1 MDSHRFGSLRESVEL
16 LRIETDVFDLY
27 IKGKP
32 FHPTVEKLQLHRE
45 NNLEWEPSTLRVSSD
60 SSRLTMQSKLV
71 FSPITGALMNIDEG
85 DALPIFFET
94 QSYEF
99 VLVRKQEKEITFFH
113 ENVHLRQAIKPLGK
127 DILSGILHFQ
137 NEVGLTEIVIQM
149 NRQPVL
155 KIELEI
161 FPVKMDYRRDYQNLL
176 REVNEQVYNLAF
188 DFMRKTH
195 QMTGL
200 TETHSQSL
208 TEFYSILQYVFQQLI
223 GAIERIKANPHHKL
237 ESQQKVMDASR
248 VKRASR
254 HNQAFLSK
262 NPHSLLEDHANGF
275 LRIQD
280 KLYRPSLLKESRR
293 AINYDTVE
301 NRFVRWMLV
310 KIVAKLKEIR
320 LHIETSS
327 RNRDEVF
334 LQKLD
339 RMVEQIRRVLQ
350 LDFLAAAT
358 GMKQLSVTLVLQ
370 MAPGYREIYKAY
382 LTLMKGLTIQGE
394 LSKLSMKDIAQLYEY
409 WCFLKINQILSMKYK
424 LLKQDFVKVNTSG
437 LFVTLDRSQSAR
449 MVYENP
455 ANKERFTLYYNALPS
470 EDKRKVPTLSQRPD
484 NVLTLKKNDSQQE
497 FKYVFDAKYRLNPAY
512 EGTSYSQ
519 KYRFPG
525 PEEDDINTMHRYRD
539 AIVYLDGT
547 THEYE
552 RSMYG
557 AYVLFPYPNEE
568 QFRQHQF
575 YKSIELINIGAFPFL
590 PGATSL
596 LEQFLDELI
605 LDSPEKAYERST
617 RPRGTDRYYQDKLG
631 GKNVLVGSLRTGQL
645 ELALK
650 HKFYHVPLKNL
661 KDHKVLTQ
669 IEYVALCQSRK
680 QFRENGGIHWYG
692 SITDWKVVRRKDIL
706 ERTPRPGTEE
716 ELYVRFEVNKWI
728 KREKPIQ
735 FGGQGIYTLLLTT
748 KYMFDRADEIS
759 ELRLDDEEQ
768 LKQWREKRRR
778 GKVKVVLDHEYI
790 DLAEKVR
797 VEEVPEN
804 HR

>member
-1 MDSHRFGSLRESVEL
+1 MDSHRSGSLRESVEL
-16 LRIETDVFDLY
+16 LRIETDDFDLY

-32 FHPTVEKLQLHRE
+32 FHPTVEKLQLHRA
-45 NNLEWEPSTLRVSSD
+45 NSLDWESATLRVSND
-60 SSRLTMQSKLV
+60 SRLLTMQSTLV
-71 FSPITGALMNIDEG
+71 FSPITGTLTNIDEG
-85 DALPIFFET
+85 ETFPIFFET

-99 VLVRKQEKEITFFH
+99 VLVRKQEKDVTFFH
-113 ENVHLRQAIKPLGK
+113 ENVLLRQAVKPLGK
-127 DILSGILHFQ
+127 DILSGILLFQ

-161 FPVKMDYRRDYQNLL
+161 FPVKMDYRRDYQNIL

-195 QMTGL
+195 QLTGL

-208 TEFYSILQYVFQQLI
+208 TEFYSILQHVFQQLMN
-223 GAIERIKANPHHKL
+223 AIERIKANPHHKF
-237 ESQQKVMDASR
+237 EAQSKVIDASR
-248 VKRASR
+248 VKRVSR

-262 NPHSLLEDHANGF
+262 NAYTLIEDHSNGF

-280 KLYRPSLLKESRR
+280 KMYRPSLLQESRR
-293 AINYDTVE
+293 IIDYDTNE
-301 NRFVRWMLV
+301 NRFVRWMLL

-320 LHIETSS
+320 LHVEASS
-327 RNRDEVF
+327 RNRDDVF
-334 LQKLD
+334 LRKLD

-358 GMKQLSVTLVLQ
+358 GMNQLSVTLVLQ

-382 LTLMKGLTIQGE
+382 LTLMKGLTIHGE
-394 LSKLSMKDIAQLYEY
+394 LSKLSMKDLAQLYEY
-409 WCFLKINQILSMKYK
+409 WCFLKINQILSKKYK
-424 LLKQDFVKVNTSG
+424 LLKQDIVKVNKSG

-455 ANKERFTLYYNALPS
+455 TNKERFALYYNALPS

-484 NVLTLKKNDSQQE
+484 NVLTLKKSDSQQE

-512 EGTSYSQ
+512 EGTSYYQ

-525 PEEDDINTMHRYRD
+525 PAEDDINTMHRYRD

-547 THEYE
+547 SQEYE

-557 AYVLFPYPNEE
+557 AYVLFPYPDEE
-568 QFRQHQF
+568 LFRQHQF
-575 YKSIELINIGAFPFL
+575 YKSVELINIGAFPFL
-590 PGATSL
+590 PGTTSL
-596 LEQFLDELI
+596 FEQFLDELI

-617 RPRGTDRYYQDKLG
+617 RPRGTDRYYQNKLG
-631 GKNVLVGSLRTGQL
+631 TKNVLVGSLRTGQL
-645 ELALK
+645 ELALE

-669 IEYVALCQSRK
+669 IEYIALCQSRK
-680 QFRENGGIHWYG
+680 QYRDYSGIHWYG
-692 SITDWKVVRRKDIL
+692 SIVDWRVVRRKEIT
-706 ERTPRPGTEE
+706 ERNPRPGTEE

-728 KREKPIQ
+728 KREKPIRL
-735 FGGQGIYTLLLTT
+735 GGQGIYTLLLTT

-759 ELRLDDEEQ
+759 ELRLDDEDQ
-768 LKQWREKRRR
+768 LKLWREKRRR

-790 DLAEKVR
+790 DLAKKVR
-797 VEEVPEN
+797 VEEVQEN
-804 HR
+804 NK

>member
-1 MDSHRFGSLRESVEL
+1 MDLHRSGSLRESVEL

-32 FHPTVEKLQLHRE
+32 FHPTVEKLQLHRDSS
-45 NNLEWEPSTLRVSSD
+45 LEWEPATLRVSSD
-60 SSRLTMQSKLV
+60 ARLLTMQSKLV
-71 FSPITGALMNIDEG
+71 FSPITGALTDIGEE
-85 DALPIFFET
+85 DAWPIFFET

-99 VLVRKQEKEITFFH
+99 VLVRKQEKEISFFH
-113 ENVHLRQAIKPLGK
+113 ENVHLRQAVKPLGK
-127 DILSGILHFQ
+127 DILSGILLFQ
-137 NEVGLTEIVIQM
+137 NEVGLTEIVVQM

-155 KIELEI
+155 KLELEI
-161 FPVKMDYRRDYQNLL
+161 FPVKMDYRRDYQNIL

-188 DFMRKTH
+188 DFMRKTY
-195 QMTGL
+195 QLTGFS
-200 TETHSQSL
+200 ETNSQSL
-208 TEFYSILQYVFQQLI
+208 TEFYSILQHVFQQLM
-223 GAIERIKANPHHKL
+223 GAVERIKVNPHHKF
-237 ESQQKVMDASR
+237 EAQQKVVDASR
-248 VKRASR
+248 VKRVSR
-254 HNQAFLSK
+254 QNHTFLSK
-262 NPHSLLEDHANGF
+262 HPHLLIEDHKNGL

-280 KLYRPSLLKESRR
+280 KMYRPSLLKENRR
-293 AINYDTVE
+293 IIDYDTTE
-301 NRFVRWMLV
+301 NRFVRWMLL

-320 LHIETSS
+320 LHFEMSV

-339 RMVEQIRRVLQ
+339 RMVEQIRGVLQ
-350 LDFLAAAT
+350 LDFLATAT
-358 GMKQLSVTLVLQ
+358 EMNQLSVTLVLQ

-394 LSKLSMKDIAQLYEY
+394 LSKLSMKDLAQLYEY
-409 WCFLKINQILSMKYK
+409 WCFLKLNQILSKKYK
-424 LLKQDFVKVNTSG
+424 LLKQDIVKINKRG

-455 ANKERFTLYYNALPS
+455 ANNERFTLYYNTLPS

-484 NVLTLKKNDSQQE
+484 SVLTLKKSDSQQE

-512 EGTSYSQ
+512 EGTSYYQ

-539 AIVYLDGT
+539 AIVYLDST
-547 THEYE
+547 TLEYE

-557 AYVLFPYPNEE
+557 AYVLFPFPDEE
-568 QFRQHQF
+568 LFRKHQF

-617 RPRGTDRYYQDKLG
+617 RPRGTDYYYQNKLG
-631 GKNVLVGSLRTGQL
+631 NKNVLVGSLRTGQL
-645 ELALK
+645 ELAIK

-661 KDHKVLTQ
+661 KDHKILTQ

-680 QFRENGGIHWYG
+680 QFGEDGGIHWYG

-706 ERTPRPGTEE
+706 ERIPRPGTEE
-716 ELYVRFEVNKWI
+716 ELYVRFEVNEWI
-728 KREKPIQ
+728 KREKPIR

-768 LKQWREKRRR
+768 LKLWREKRRS

-790 DLAEKVR
+790 DLAKKAR
-797 VEEVPEN
+797 VEEV
-804 HR
+804 

>member
-1 MDSHRFGSLRESVEL
+1 MDLHRSGSLRESVEL
-16 LRIETDVFDLY
+16 LRIETDLFDLY

-32 FHPTVEKLQLHRE
+32 FHPTVEKLQLHRDSS
-45 NNLEWEPSTLRVSSD
+45 LEWESATLRVSSD
-60 SSRLTMQSKLV
+60 ARLLTMQSKLV
-71 FSPITGALMNIDEG
+71 FSPITGALTDIGEEDSW
-85 DALPIFFET
+85 PIFFET

-99 VLVRKQEKEITFFH
+99 VLVRKQEKEISFFH
-113 ENVHLRQAIKPLGK
+113 ENVHLRQAVKPLGK
-127 DILSGILHFQ
+127 DILSGILLFQ
-137 NEVGLTEIVIQM
+137 NEVGLTEIVVQM

-155 KIELEI
+155 KLELEI
-161 FPVKMDYRRDYQNLL
+161 FPVKMDYRRDYQNIL

-188 DFMRKTH
+188 DFMRKTY
-195 QMTGL
+195 QLTGFS
-200 TETHSQSL
+200 ETNSQSL
-208 TEFYSILQYVFQQLI
+208 TEFYSILQHVFQQLM
-223 GAIERIKANPHHKL
+223 GAVERIKVNPHHKF
-237 ESQQKVMDASR
+237 EAQQKVVDASR
-248 VKRASR
+248 VKRVSR
-254 HNQAFLSK
+254 QNHTFLSK
-262 NPHSLLEDHANGF
+262 HSHLLIEDHKNGL

-280 KLYRPSLLKESRR
+280 KMYRPSLLKEKRR
-293 AINYDTVE
+293 IIDYDTTE
-301 NRFVRWMLV
+301 NRFVRWMLL

-320 LHIETSS
+320 LHFEMSV

-339 RMVEQIRRVLQ
+339 RMVEQIRGVLQ
-350 LDFLAAAT
+350 LDFLATAT
-358 GMKQLSVTLVLQ
+358 EMNQLSVTLVLQ

-394 LSKLSMKDIAQLYEY
+394 LSKLSMKDLAQLYEY
-409 WCFLKINQILSMKYK
+409 WCFLKLNQILSKKYK
-424 LLKQDFVKVNTSG
+424 LLKQDIVKINKRG

-455 ANKERFTLYYNALPS
+455 ANNERFTLYYNTLPS

-484 NVLTLKKNDSQQE
+484 SVLTLKKSDSQQE

-512 EGTSYSQ
+512 EGTSYYQ

-539 AIVYLDGT
+539 AIVYLDST
-547 THEYE
+547 TLEYE

-557 AYVLFPYPNEE
+557 AYVLFPFPDEE
-568 QFRQHQF
+568 LFRKHQF

-617 RPRGTDRYYQDKLG
+617 RPRGTDYYYQNKLG
-631 GKNVLVGSLRTGQL
+631 NKNVLVGSLRTGQL
-645 ELALK
+645 ELAIK

-661 KDHKVLTQ
+661 KDHKILTQ

-680 QFRENGGIHWYG
+680 QFGEDGGIHWYG

-706 ERTPRPGTEE
+706 ERIPRPGTEE
-716 ELYVRFEVNKWI
+716 ELYVRFEVNEWI
-728 KREKPIQ
+728 KREKPIR

-768 LKQWREKRRR
+768 LKLWREKRRS

-790 DLAEKVR
+790 DLAKKAR
-797 VEEVPEN
+797 VEEV
-804 HR
+804 

>member
-1 MDSHRFGSLRESVEL
+1 MDSHRSGSLRESVEL
-16 LRIETDVFDLY
+16 LRIETDAFDLY

-32 FHPTVEKLQLHRE
+32 FHPTVEKMQLHRG
-45 NNLEWEPSTLRVSSD
+45 NNLEWEPATLRVSSD
-60 SSRLTMQSKLV
+60 SRLLQIQSTLV
-71 FSPITGALMNIDEG
+71 FSPIDGVLTDIDMG
-85 DALPIFFET
+85 DTFPIFFET

-99 VLVRKQEKEITFFH
+99 VLVRKQEKDITFFH
-113 ENVHLRQAIKPLGK
+113 ENIHLRQSIKPLGK
-127 DILSGILHFQ
+127 EILSGILLFQ

-161 FPVKMDYRRDYQNLL
+161 FPVKMDYRRDYQNIL

-195 QMTGL
+195 QLTGF

-208 TEFYSILQYVFQQLI
+208 TEFYSILQHVFQQLM
-223 GAIERIKANPHHKL
+223 GAVDRIKANPHHKF
-237 ESQQKVMDASR
+237 ESQQKVMEASR
-248 VKRASR
+248 VKRVSR
-254 HNQAFLSK
+254 HNQSFLIK
-262 NPHSLLEDHANGF
+262 NPDSLIEDHANGF
-275 LRIQD
+275 LRIQE
-280 KLYRPSLLKESRR
+280 KLYRPTLLKDNRR
-293 AINYDTVE
+293 VIDYDTTE
-301 NRFVRWMLV
+301 NRFVRGMLL

-320 LHIETSS
+320 LQVEASN

-334 LQKLD
+334 LLKLD
-339 RMVEQIRRVLQ
+339 RMLEQIRRLLQ
-350 LDFLAAAT
+350 LDFLAVTT
-358 GMKQLSVTLVLQ
+358 GMNQLSITLVLQ

-382 LTLMKGLTIQGE
+382 LTLMKGLSIHGE
-394 LSKLSMKDIAQLYEY
+394 LSKLSMKDLAQLYEY
-409 WCFLKINQILSMKYK
+409 WCFLKINQILSKKYK
-424 LLKQDFVKVNTSG
+424 LVKQDMVKVNKSG

-455 ANKERFTLYYNALPS
+455 ANNERFTLYYNALPS

-484 NVLTLKKNDSQQE
+484 NVLTLKKSDSQQE

-512 EGTSYSQ
+512 EGTSYYQ

-547 THEYE
+547 TQAYE

-557 AYVLFPYPNEE
+557 AYVLFPYPDEE
-568 QFRQHQF
+568 LFRQHQF

-596 LEQFLDELI
+596 FEQFLDELI

-631 GKNVLVGSLRTGQL
+631 NKNVLVGSLRTGQL

-680 QFRENGGIHWYG
+680 QYREKGGIHWYG
-692 SITDWKVVRRKDIL
+692 LIADWKVVRRKEIT
-706 ERTPRPGTEE
+706 ERIPRPGTEE
-716 ELYVRFEVNKWI
+716 DLYVRFEVNEWI
-728 KREKPIQ
+728 KREKPIR
-735 FGGQGIYTLLLTT
+735 FGGQGIYTLLLAT

-759 ELRLDDEEQ
+759 ELRLEDEEQ
-768 LKQWREKRRR
+768 LKLWREKRRR

-790 DLAEKVR
+790 DLAKKVW

-804 HR
+804 NQ

>member
-1 MDSHRFGSLRESVEL
+1 MDLHRSGSLRESVEL

-32 FHPTVEKLQLHRE
+32 FHPTVEKLQLHRDSS
-45 NNLEWEPSTLRVSSD
+45 LEWEPATLRVSSD
-60 SSRLTMQSKLV
+60 ARLLTMQSKLV
-71 FSPITGALMNIDEG
+71 FSPITGALTDIGEEDSW
-85 DALPIFFET
+85 PIFFET

-99 VLVRKQEKEITFFH
+99 VLVRKQEKEISFFH
-113 ENVHLRQAIKPLGK
+113 ENVHLRQAVKPLGK
-127 DILSGILHFQ
+127 DILSGILLFQ
-137 NEVGLTEIVIQM
+137 NEVGLTEIVVQM

-155 KIELEI
+155 KLELEI
-161 FPVKMDYRRDYQNLL
+161 FPGKMDYRRDYQNIL

-188 DFMRKTH
+188 DFMRKTY
-195 QMTGL
+195 QLTGFS
-200 TETHSQSL
+200 ETNSQSL
-208 TEFYSILQYVFQQLI
+208 TEFYSILQHVFQQLM
-223 GAIERIKANPHHKL
+223 GAVERIKVNPHHKF
-237 ESQQKVMDASR
+237 EAQQKVIDASR
-248 VKRASR
+248 VKRVSKQN
-254 HNQAFLSK
+254 HTFLSK
-262 NPHSLLEDHANGF
+262 HSHLLIEDHKNGL

-280 KLYRPSLLKESRR
+280 KMYRPSLLKENRR
-293 AINYDTVE
+293 IIDYDTTE
-301 NRFVRWMLV
+301 NRFVRWMLL

-320 LHIETSS
+320 LHFEMSV

-339 RMVEQIRRVLQ
+339 RMVEQIRGVLQ
-350 LDFLAAAT
+350 LDFLATAT
-358 GMKQLSVTLVLQ
+358 EMNQLSVTLVLQ

-382 LTLMKGLTIQGE
+382 ITLMKGLTIQGE
-394 LSKLSMKDIAQLYEY
+394 LSKLSMKDLAQLYEY
-409 WCFLKINQILSMKYK
+409 WCFLKLNQILSKKYK
-424 LLKQDFVKVNTSG
+424 LIKQDIVKINKRG

-455 ANKERFTLYYNALPS
+455 ANNERFTLYYNALPS

-484 NVLTLKKNDSQQE
+484 SVLTLKKSDSQQE

-512 EGTSYSQ
+512 EGTSYYQ

-539 AIVYLDGT
+539 AIVYLDST
-547 THEYE
+547 TLEYE

-557 AYVLFPYPNEE
+557 AYVLFPFPDEE
-568 QFRQHQF
+568 LFRKHQF

-617 RPRGTDRYYQDKLG
+617 RPRGTDYYYQNKLG
-631 GKNVLVGSLRTGQL
+631 NKNVLVGSLRTGQL
-645 ELALK
+645 ELAIK

-661 KDHKVLTQ
+661 KDHKILTQ

-680 QFRENGGIHWYG
+680 QFGEDGGIHWYG

-706 ERTPRPGTEE
+706 ERIPRPGTEE
-716 ELYVRFEVNKWI
+716 ELYVRFEVNEWI
-728 KREKPIQ
+728 KREKPIR

-768 LKQWREKRRR
+768 LKLWREKRRS

-790 DLAEKVR
+790 DLAKKAR
-797 VEEVPEN
+797 VEEV
-804 HR
+804 